1 VKKTWFSV
9 GQIVLTL
16 IVVVV
21 AGFVLWKL
29 VNYYMFSPWTRDGRI
44 RADIVQVA
52 PDVSGLI
59 TEVDVVDDQPVKQG
73 QTLFLIDQARYTLA
87 LQQAE
92 ATVQQ
97 RRATLDQARRE
108 DVRNHQLGDLVARE
122 VAEESRSR
130 VETDEAALADALV
143 AVNTARLNLQRT
155 HIVSPVDGYL
165 NDRAPRTGEYAAAGR
180 AVVSVVDMH
189 SFRVDGY
196 FEETKLSGIDIGQA
210 VDIKIMG
217 EPGLLRGHVASIVSA
232 IEDRDRAEGSNL
244 LPNVNPAFSW
254 VRLAQ
259 RIPVRV
265 ALDEI
270 PKDFRMIAGRTA
282 TVSVRVPAPSLDMR
296 AADERTTA
304 SAALAAS
311 PASVPASAAQLAVRP
326 APQATVQPAVQ
337 TTVQPASPAAQTAS
351 QAAKQPAASPAK

>member
-16 IVVVV
+16 IVVVI

-29 VNYYMFSPWTRDGRI
+29 INYYMYAPWTRDGHV
-44 RADIVQVA
+44 RADIIQVA

-59 TEVDVVDDQPVKQG
+59 TEVDVVDNQQVKAG
-73 QTLFLIDQARYTLA
+73 QTLFVIDQARYSLA
-87 LQQAE
+87 LRTAE

-108 DVRNHQLGDLVARE
+108 DVRNRQLGDLVARE
-122 VAEESRSR
+122 ISEESRSR
-130 VETDEAALADALV
+130 VEQGEAALADALV
-143 AVNTARLNLQRT
+143 AIDTAKLNLQRT
-155 HIVSPVDGYL
+155 NIVSPVDGYL
-165 NDRAPRTGEYAAAGR
+165 NDRAPRTGEFAAAGR
-180 AVVSVVDMH
+180 SVLSVVDMH

-196 FEETKLSGIDIGQA
+196 FEETKLSGIDIGQG
-210 VDIKIMG
+210 VDIKVMG
-217 EPGLLRGHVASIVSA
+217 EPGVLRGHVQSIVA
-232 IEDRDRAEGSNL
+232 GIEDRDRTQGTNL

-270 PKDFRMIAGRTA
+270 PKNFRMIAGRTA
-282 TVSVRVPAPSLDMR
+282 TVSVRGLAPSIGPGS
-296 AADERTTA
+296 AADHTTA
-304 SAALAAS
+304 SGVTPASTSASASAS
-311 PASVPASAAQLAVRP
+311 PSVTTPAAPVQPSATVPVAPVAPVTATSRPAASAAR
-326 APQATVQPAVQ
+326 
-337 TTVQPASPAAQTAS
+337 
-351 QAAKQPAASPAK
+351 